1 MQKFSF
7 RRIPPARLVTG
18 LLILSLA
25 IFALWF
31 LLTATPVLAVEAR
44 YQYRRGLETLFGVS
58 SLRAVFIPDLD
69 LDFRSMSKHKEYG
82 ITIPKLYLDEPVVF
96 NVDPNDKAA
105 YTKALQEGIAHASS
119 TALPDSPGIGYY
131 FAHSSSPELRRQ
143 YNAIFYTLGKLEEGD
158 EIFIWFEGKKHRYIV
173 ERKEI
178 TQPNN
183 VAFLQTEYPQE
194 TIVLQ
199 TCWPVGTT
207 QNRMLVFA
215 SRQED

>member
-1 MQKFSF
+1 MKALPRPTLQQLN
-7 RRIPPARLVTG
+7 I
-18 LLILSLA
+18 A
-25 IFALWF
+25 IALCAAVFAIWF
-31 LLTATPVLAVEAR
+31 LLTVTPVLAVEAR
-44 YQYRRGLETLFGVS
+44 YQYRRGLETVFGVS

-119 TALPDSPGIGYY
+119 TSLPDSSGIGYY
-131 FAHSSSPELRRQ
+131 FAHSSSPEIQRQ
-143 YNAIFYTLGKLEEGD
+143 NNAIFYTIGKLEAGD
-158 EIFIWFEGKKHRYIV
+158 EVFIWFESEKHRYV
-173 ERKEI
+173 VTDKKE
-178 TQPNN
+178 TSPTD
-183 VAFLQTEYPQE
+183 VSFLQGEYPQE

-207 QNRMLVFA
+207 QNRLLVFA
-215 SRQED
+215 ERQEE

>member
-1 MQKFSF
+1 MKAVPRPTLQQLN
-7 RRIPPARLVTG
+7 I
-18 LLILSLA
+18 LIVVCAL
-25 IFALWF
+25 IFAGWF
-31 LLTATPVLAVEAR
+31 LLTVTPVLAVEAR
-44 YQYRRGLETLFGVS
+44 YQYRRGLETVFGVS

-119 TALPDSPGIGYY
+119 TTLPDNSGIGYY
-131 FAHSSSPELRRQ
+131 FAHSSSPEFQRQ
-143 YNAIFYTLGKLEEGD
+143 NNAIFYTIGKLEAGD
-158 EIFIWFEGKKHRYIV
+158 EVFIWFEGEKHRYV
-173 ERKEI
+173 VNDKKETSPTDI
-178 TQPNN
+178 S
-183 VAFLQTEYPQE
+183 FLQGEYPQE

-207 QNRMLVFA
+207 QNRLLVFA
-215 SRQED
+215 ERQEE

>member
-1 MQKFSF
+1 MKKQQF
-7 RRIPPARLVTG
+7 RPPSPARLTTG
-18 LLILSLA
+18 LLIVSMS
-25 IFALWF
+25 IFVLWF
-31 LLTATPVLAVEAR
+31 LLTVTPVLAVEAR
-44 YQYRRGLETLFGVS
+44 YQYRRGLENIFGIS
-58 SLRAVFIPDLD
+58 SFRAIFIPDFD

-105 YTKALQEGIAHASS
+105 YTKALQQGIAHASS
-119 TALPDSPGIGYY
+119 TSLPDASGIGYY

-158 EIFIWFEGKKHRYIV
+158 EVFIWFEGEKHRYV
-173 ERKEI
+173 VQRKEI
-178 TQPNN
+178 TTPNN
-183 VAFLQTEYPQE
+183 VEFLQTEYSEE

-215 SRQED
+215 TRQEE

>member
-1 MQKFSF
+1 MVAFFPGKLTIRQINVLLAAS
-7 RRIPPARLVTG
+7 LV
-18 LLILSLA
+18 L
-25 IFALWF
+25 FFLWF
-31 LLTATPVLAVEAR
+31 FLTVTPVLAVELR
-44 YQYRRGLETLFGVS
+44 YQYRRTLENVFGVS

-119 TALPDSPGIGYY
+119 TSLPDAPGIGYY
-131 FAHSSSPELRRQ
+131 FAHSSSPEIQRQ
-143 YNAIFYTLGKLEEGD
+143 YNAIFYTLGKLEPGD
-158 EIFIWFEGKKHRYIV
+158 EVFIWFEGKKHRYV
-173 ERKEI
+173 VQDKKV
-178 TQPNN
+178 TQPND
-183 VAFLQTEYPQE
+183 VSFLQAEYPAE

-215 SRQED
+215 TRQEE